1 MFKGKFQCM
10 RLWYK
15 YYEEAGYFHTFRV
28 PNVRAFNN
36 AIIEIKSI
44 EEETGKIVYLLLY
57 T

>member
-1 MFKGKFQCM
+1 M